1 MRIAVVGS
9 GYVGLVA
16 GAGFANLGN
25 TVHGVDADARKIEAL
40 RAGRIPIYEPGLE
53 ELVSRNQAAGR
64 LRFSTDIEAA
74 IRESQIVLVA
84 VGTPSG
90 ADGRADLSQVFDVA
104 RTVARSIRDYTI
116 VMIKSTVPVGTNDR
130 VTECIAAAT
139 KVPFDV
145 VSNPEFLK
153 EGNAVADFMKP
164 DRVVIGARSE
174 RARETVRRLYLPLM
188 RTAERILLM
197 DPRSAELTKYV
208 ANAYLATRISFVN
221 EIANLCERVGADA
234 AAVRVGAGSDSRIG
248 LRYFF
253 PGCGYGGSCF
263 PKDVRELLGMSEA
276 AGLPLEVLGAVHRVN
291 ERQKS
296 LLARKVLA
304 RLGSGARG
312 ARVAV
317 WGLSF
322 KPETDDMREAPSI
335 AVVGAL
341 TEAGVQVAAHDPVAI
356 DNARAVL
363 PAGVEFTADEYAAAA
378 GADALVICTEWQG
391 YRTPDFDRLRATMR
405 APRIFDGRNL
415 YAKFNLA
422 EAGFEYYGIGTGA
435 ALPV

>member
-25 TVHGVDADARKIEAL
+25 TVHCVDADPRKVEAL
-40 RAGRIPIYEPGLE
+40 QAGRIPIYEPGLE
-53 ELVSRNQAAGR
+53 ELVSRNQVAGR
-64 LRFSTDIEAA
+64 LRFSTEVETA
-74 IRESQIVLVA
+74 IRESQLVLVA

-90 ADGRADLSQVFDVA
+90 PDGRADLSQVLEVA
-104 RTVARSIRDYTI
+104 RTVAGTIRDYTI
-116 VMIKSTVPVGTNDR
+116 VMLKSTVPVGTNDR
-130 VTECIAAAT
+130 VTQLIGSLT
-139 KVPFDV
+139 RVPFDV

-164 DRVVIGARSE
+164 DRVVIGAHTE

-208 ANAYLATRISFVN
+208 SNAYLAARISFVN

-263 PKDVRELLGMSEA
+263 PKDVRELLGMAEQ
-276 AGLPLEVLGAVHRVN
+276 AGLPLEVLGAAHRVN

-296 LLARKVLA
+296 LLARKLVA
-304 RLGSGARG
+304 RLGDAARG

-322 KPETDDMREAPSI
+322 KPETDDMREAPSLGVI
-335 AVVGAL
+335 GAL
-341 TEAGVQVAAHDPVAI
+341 LEAGARVVAHDPVAV

-363 PAGVEFTADEYAAAA
+363 PAGVEYPADEYAAAA

-391 YRTPDFDRLRATMR
+391 YRTPDFDRLKATMKR
-405 APRIFDGRNL
+405 PLIFDGRNL

-422 EAGFEYYGIGTGA
+422 ESGFEYYGIGTGT

>member
-25 TVHGVDADARKIEAL
+25 TVHCVDADARKIEAL
-40 RAGRIPIYEPGLE
+40 GAGRIPIYEPGLE

-64 LRFSTDIEAA
+64 LRFSTGIEQA
-74 IRESQIVLVA
+74 IRESQLVLVA
-84 VGTPSG
+84 VGTPAG
-90 ADGRADLSQVFDVA
+90 PDGRADLSQVLEAA
-104 RTVARSIRDYTI
+104 RTVARAIREYTI
-116 VMIKSTVPVGTNDR
+116 VLIKSTVPVGTNDR
-130 VTECIAAAT
+130 VTQLIGSST
-139 KVPFDV
+139 QVPFDV

-164 DRVVIGARSE
+164 DRVVIGARTE
-174 RARETVRRLYLPLM
+174 RARETARRLYLPLM
-188 RTAERILLM
+188 RTAERILVM

-234 AAVRVGAGSDSRIG
+234 ASVRVGAGSDSRIG

-263 PKDVRELLGMSEA
+263 PKDVRELLGMSEQ

-296 LLARKVLA
+296 LLARKLLA
-304 RLGSGARG
+304 RLGAEARG

-322 KPETDDMREAPSI
+322 KPETDDMREAPSLG
-335 AVVGAL
+335 VVRTL
-341 TEAGVQVAAHDPVAI
+341 LEAGARVAAHDPVAV

-363 PAGVEFTADEYAAAA
+363 PAGVEYPADEYAAAA
-378 GADALVICTEWQG
+378 DADALVICTEWQG
-391 YRTPDFDRLRATMR
+391 YRTPDFDRLKATMKR
-405 APRIFDGRNL
+405 PLIFDGRNL
-415 YAKFNLA
+415 YAKFSLG
-422 EAGFEYYGIGTGA
+422 ESGFEYYGIGTGT

>member
-1 MRIAVVGS
+1 MHIAVVGS

-25 TVHGVDADARKIEAL
+25 TVHCVDADARKIEAL

-53 ELVSRNQAAGR
+53 ELVLRNEAAGR
-64 LRFSTDIEAA
+64 LRFSTEVETA
-74 IRESQIVLVA
+74 IRESQVVVVA

-90 ADGRADLSQVFDVA
+90 PDGRADLSQVVEVA
-104 RTVARSIRDYTI
+104 KTIARAIREYTI

-130 VTECIAAAT
+130 VTQLIGSSC

-164 DRVVIGARSE
+164 DRVVIGARTE

-208 ANAYLATRISFVN
+208 SNAYLATRISFVN

-234 AAVRVGAGSDSRIG
+234 ASVRVGAGSDSRIG

-263 PKDVRELLGMSEA
+263 PKDVRELLGMSEQ

-291 ERQKS
+291 EKQKS
-296 LLARKVLA
+296 LLARKLLA
-304 RLGSGARG
+304 RLGAEARG

-322 KPETDDMREAPSI
+322 KPETDDMREAPALGVI
-335 AVVGAL
+335 AAL
-341 TEAGVQVAAHDPVAI
+341 LEAGVRVAAHDPVAVA
-356 DNARAVL
+356 NARTVL
-363 PAGVEFTADEYAAAA
+363 PAGVEFPADEYAAAA
-378 GADALVICTEWQG
+378 GADALVVCTEWQG
-391 YRTPDFDRLRATMR
+391 YRTPDFDRLRTTMKH
-405 APRIFDGRNL
+405 PWIFDGRNL
-415 YAKFNLA
+415 YAKFNLG
-422 EAGFEYYGIGTGA
+422 ETGFEYYGIGTGTP
-435 ALPV
+435 LPV